1 MRILIFFFLF
11 VLFSTNV
18 LSAQQF
24 ADCDKAMDICK
35 KKKYVIDRTGGEG
48 ENPSEADLIS
58 CFMNGD
64 NYGQAEENCTWI
76 KFEIAQSGTL
86 SFTIT
91 PEAADNDIDFVVF
104 RLPTNGDC
112 AYKQIV
118 RCMAAGDSREN
129 VGHSN
134 CLGQTGL
141 RDGEKDSSEDAGCS
155 DEGDNTWL
163 APLRT
168 VKGEKYVLLVSNVT
182 EAGPGFSISFGGT
195 AKLPCDE
202 DPPKIAEKP
211 KEKPKIRET
220 PPPTIRAAPTET
232 PKAKAPI
239 PNSIE
244 GRKVKFTQEIKVK
257 SKILKIKLW
266 DSQVEDGDVI
276 SLYLNERKI
285 KDRLYLRLKPHA
297 YDFEIDLGDYKES
310 FLTIVANEFGKA
322 PINSAAIEIDDGF
335 SVQKFDLAADFAKN
349 ETVKIVVE

>member
-1 MRILIFFFLF
+1 MRILIF
-11 VLFSTNV
+11 LFSFVWFAPDV
-18 LSAQQF
+18 LRAQQY

-35 KKKYVIDRTGGEG
+35 KKKYVVSRTGGEG
-48 ENPSEADLIS
+48 ANPNEADLIS

-86 SFTIT
+86 AFTIT
-91 PEAADNDIDFVVF
+91 PAVADNDIDFVVF
-104 RLPTNGDC
+104 RLPANGDC

-129 VGHSN
+129 AGRSN

-163 APLRT
+163 APLRA
-168 VKGEKYVLLVSNVT
+168 VKGEKYVLLISNVT
-182 EAGPGFSISFGGT
+182 EAGPGFSISFGGS

-202 DPPKIAEKP
+202 EPPKIVDKP
-211 KEKPKIRET
+211 KEKPKVRET
-220 PPPTIRAAPTET
+220 PIAKAAPTV
-232 PKAKAPI
+232 PKAKAPL
-239 PNSIE
+239 PTFIE
-244 GRKVKFTQEIKVK
+244 GRKVKMTQEIKVK
-257 SKILKIKLW
+257 SKVLKIKIW
-266 DSQVEDGDVI
+266 DSQVEDGDVV

-285 KDRLYLRLKPHA
+285 KDRIYLRLKPNAH
-297 YDFEIDLGDYKES
+297 DFEIDLGDYGES
-310 FLTIVANEFGKA
+310 FLTIVANDFGKA
-322 PINSAAIEIDDGF
+322 PINSAAIEIDDGV
-335 SVQKFDLAADFAKN
+335 SVQKFDLAADFGKN